1 MYIDLILF
9 VLLVIAVVFFF
20 KRFSSFVYLVCAV
33 DILFR
38 LLHFIADNV
47 KVAELT
53 SLINKYI
60 PSSVAGMIGNYVG
73 TTGLIYTIVIWA
85 MFVLY
90 CILLFYIVRILFKR
104 K

>member
-1 MYIDLILF
+1 MYIDLVIFIL
-9 VLLVIAVVFFF
+9 LIIAVVFFF
-20 KRFSSFVYLVCAV
+20 RRFSSFVYLVCAV

-38 LLHFIADNV
+38 LLHFLADHMG
-47 KVAELT
+47 VAELT

-60 PSSVAGMIGNYVG
+60 PGSVVSMIGNYVG
-73 TTGLIYTIVIWA
+73 TTGIIYTIVLWA

-90 CILLFYIVRILFKR
+90 CILLFYIIRILVKR

>member
-1 MYIDLILF
+1 MYIDLVLFIILI
-9 VLLVIAVVFFF
+9 VAVVFFF
-20 KRFSSFVYLVCAV
+20 KRFSSFIYLVCSV

-47 KVAELT
+47 SVQELS

-60 PSSVAGMIGNYVG
+60 PGSVIGMIGNYIG
-73 TTGLIYTIVIWA
+73 TSGIIYVILSWV
-85 MFVLY
+85 MFAIY
-90 CILLFYIVRILFKR
+90 CILLFYIIRILVKR

>member
-9 VLLVIAVVFFF
+9 IVLVIAVVFFF
-20 KRFSSFVYLVCAV
+20 RRFSSFVYLVCAV

-60 PSSVAGMIGNYVG
+60 PGSVPSMIGNYVG
-73 TTGLIYTIVIWA
+73 TTGIIYTVVIWL
-85 MFVLY
+85 MFALY
-90 CILLFYIVRILFKR
+90 CILLFYIIRILVKR

>member
-9 VLLVIAVVFFF
+9 IILIVAVIFFF
-20 KRFSSFVYLVCAV
+20 RRFSSFVYLVCAV

-47 KVAELT
+47 KVAELA
-53 SLINKYI
+53 SIINKYV
-60 PSSVAGMIGNYVG
+60 PVSVVGMIGRYIG
-73 TTGLIYTIVIWA
+73 TSGLIYLILSWV

-90 CILLFYIVRILFKR
+90 CILLFYIVRILVKR

>member
-1 MYIDLILF
+1 MYIDLIVF
-9 VLLVIAVVFFF
+9 ILLIIAVVFFF
-20 KRFSSFVYLVCAV
+20 RRFSSFVYLVCAV

-38 LLHFIADNV
+38 LLHFLADNLG
-47 KVAELT
+47 VAELT

-60 PSSVAGMIGNYVG
+60 PGSVVSMIGNYVG
-73 TTGLIYTIVIWA
+73 TTGIIYTIVLWT

-90 CILLFYIVRILFKR
+90 CILLFYIIRILVKR

>member
-9 VLLVIAVVFFF
+9 IVLVIAVVFFF
-20 KRFSSFVYLVCAV
+20 RRFSSFVYLVCSV

-38 LLHFIADNV
+38 LLHFLADHLGIADIS
-47 KVAELT
+47 
-53 SLINKYI
+53 SLINKYV
-60 PSSVAGMIGNYVG
+60 PGSVVDMVGRYIG
-73 TTGLIYTIVIWA
+73 TTGIVYIILSWI

-90 CILLFYIVRILFKR
+90 CILLFYIIRILVKR

>member
-9 VLLVIAVVFFF
+9 IILIVAVVFFF
-20 KRFSSFVYLVCAV
+20 RRFSSFVYLVCAI

-38 LLHFIADNV
+38 LLHFLADNMGV
-47 KVAELT
+47 EELT

-60 PSSVAGMIGNYVG
+60 PGSVANMIGNYVG
-73 TTGLIYTIVIWA
+73 TTGLIYTIVLWL
-85 MFVLY
+85 MFGLY
-90 CILLFYIVRILFKR
+90 CILLFYIIRILVKR